1 MAWNNLQQI
10 LSETI
15 NRHAPLINK
24 RVKGKPAPWLNA
36 DVKAA
41 MNHRDKLHRKFLKSK
56 SNTDW
61 NMYKTARNHETNI
74 IRRAQKTH
82 YKSVLRDSEKSPNKF
97 WKMIKTMF
105 PTKTRSHLPDH
116 SRSMPSAQP
125 TKNPLLAGFVPS
137 SQK

>member
-56 SNTDW
+56 LNTDW

-82 YKSVLRDSEKSPNKF
+82 YKSVLRDSEKTQINSGKGSKLFFQAKPGN
-97 WKMIKTMF
+97 
-105 PTKTRSHLPDH
+105 HLPNH
-116 SRSMPSAQP
+116 SASMQSAQP
-125 TKNPLLAGFVPS
+125 TKNPLLADFVRS